1 MNLKYHVTDTEQII
15 ASSVET
21 GVTND
26 VTSFCSFRRRTAT
39 TIDPDNQYVVVD
51 DAGSADIICPSP
63 VSGETIYVDEITIAN
78 PDTISRTI
86 TVYWTNQTLFS
97 LLWSGVLAPDEKV
110 VYMRETGWQKIN
122 ANGDPIVIATTIT
135 PVLNR
140 RYLISGALAETF
152 DRNLCNEVN
161 TAVLSSGRLS
171 GQAIWLEAGMT
182 ISSISFHSATT
193 AAGTPTNQ
201 LFGLYDSSR
210 NLLRSSTNNTTTA
223 WAANSL
229 KTLALT
235 STFTTTYSGLYYL
248 GIMVT
253 ATTVPT
259 LKGNTARVGG
269 QLQAQAPSMGG
280 TSNTG
285 LTTALPATAN
295 AFGTV
300 TTSFWGCVS

>member
-1 MNLKYHVTDTEQII
+1 MILGNTSAQIT
-15 ASSVET
+15 V
-21 GVTND
+21 
-26 VTSFCSFRRRTAT
+26 VTSTSEGIGINVNYADITAT
-39 TIDPDNQYVVVD
+39 TFTPSSDNVVSVS
-51 DAGSADIICPSP
+51 ATTTIVVASPAASTQRQIKGLSFYNYGSASNNLIIYHNDGIGAT
-63 VSGETIYVDEITIAN
+63 VIVYRRTLQAGERIEYDGNNWVPFD
-78 PDTISRTI
+78 
-86 TVYWTNQTLFS
+86 
-97 LLWSGVLAPDEKV
+97 
-110 VYMRETGWQKIN
+110 
-122 ANGDPIVIATTIT
+122 ANGVPVVITASIT

-152 DRNLCNEVN
+152 DRNLCDEVN
-161 TAVLSSGRLS
+161 SAVLSSGRLS
-171 GQAIWLEAGMT
+171 GAAIWLEAGMT

-201 LFGLYDSSR
+201 LFGLFDSSR
-210 NLLRSSTNNTTTA
+210 NLLISSTNDTTTA

-248 GIMVT
+248 GVMVT

-259 LKGNTARVGG
+259 LKGNTAKTGG
-269 QLQAQAPSMGG
+269 QLQAAAPSMGG